1 MTISEAATLYG
12 VSTQAIYKRL
22 SKNGHDIKTLKTASG
37 ALTEEGEKLL
47 EQLFDRT
54 SVTGEGDP
62 APQQTRKAVP
72 KKEDPLLLQ
81 AQKEVERL
89 TALVD
94 GLQKDVNYLTDKVK
108 SLEGDKERLH
118 RALDQA
124 QQLHAMTMKQM
135 LPPAPAERKRAF
147 SWLTSRFKKPAPAAD
162 QIQTEQTGNNQ

>member
-62 APQQTRKAVP
+62 VTQQARKSTQ
-72 KKEDPLLLQ
+72 KKDDPRLLQ

-108 SLEGDKERLH
+108 SLEEDKERLH
-118 RALDQA
+118 RALDQS
-124 QQLHAMTMKQM
+124 QQLQAMTMRM
-135 LPPAPAERKRAF
+135 LPPAPAERHGVF
-147 SWLTSRFKKPAPAAD
+147 SWLSSRFKKPAATAGE
-162 QIQTEQTGNNQ
+162 TEAPSNNQ

>member
-1 MTISEAATLYG
+1 MTIKEVSELYG

-54 SVTGEGDP
+54 SVVGEGEP
-62 APQQTRKAVP
+62 VPQQARKAAQ

-108 SLEGDKERLH
+108 SLEEDKERLH
-118 RALDQA
+118 RALDQS
-124 QQLHAMTMKQM
+124 QQLQAMTMRM
-135 LPPAPAERKRAF
+135 LPPAPAERHGVF
-147 SWLTSRFKKPAPAAD
+147 SWLSSRFKKPAAAASG
-162 QIQTEQTGNNQ
+162 TETPDNNQ